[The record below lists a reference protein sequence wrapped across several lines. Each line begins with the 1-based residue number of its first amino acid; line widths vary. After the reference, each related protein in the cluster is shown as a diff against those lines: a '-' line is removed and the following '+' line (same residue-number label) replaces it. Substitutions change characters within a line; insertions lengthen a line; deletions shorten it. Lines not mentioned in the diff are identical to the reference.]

1 MELLKTDGVRIA
13 GICACVPKNV
23 ARNEAKVAEATGIR
37 ARRIATPGT
46 TVVDLCVKAAER
58 VMSETGAKLEDFG
71 AILCVSFTSRDRM
84 PAAAVQAQ
92 ARLGFPKGIIAFDVS
107 LACSGWGYGLYLAGL
122 LARETGKK
130 VMLLDGDVQSAFTGA
145 DETTMPLLADGGTA
159 TIVECRVGL
168 SEAPPRGILGEYAE
182 SPRSDFRKDLP
193 VQHWLF
199 SFVADGEKGGALKLS
214 EDGSIK
220 MDGFGVFRFVA
231 TDVVAYIKE
240 FLSGLETSKHLNIQT
255 SKLLFVPHQPNAY
268 MVRQLAKSVGIDE
281 ARTAISCDELGNLSS
296 ASVPATIAWLGV
308 RGEILFAGFG
318 GGLSVSLGLIALDDA
333 CKLSVL
339 EV

>member
-1 MELLKTDGVRIA
+1 MELQRIDGMRIA
-13 GICACVPKNV
+13 GMCACVPKNAV
-23 ARNEAKVAEATGIR
+23 QNAAKVAEATGIVT
-37 ARRIATPGT
+37 RRIAAEGT

-58 VMSETGAKLEDFG
+58 VLSETGAKPEDFG
-71 AILCVSFTSRDRM
+71 AILCVSFTQRDRM

-130 VMLLDGDVQSAFTGA
+130 VLLLDGDVQSAFTGN
-145 DETTMPLLADGGTA
+145 DETTAPLLGDTGTA
-159 TIVECRVGL
+159 TVVGID
-168 SEAPPRGILGEYAE
+168 SNTETQRHREEWKFA
-182 SPRSDFRKDLP
+182 
-193 VQHWLF
+193 
-199 SFVADGEKGGALKLS
+199 FVADGEKGDALRLTHG
-214 EDGSIK
+214 GSIK

-240 FLSGLETSKHLNIQT
+240 FLHHSTITASDYDYV
-255 SKLLFVPHQPNAY
+255 FVPHQPNAY

-296 ASVPATIAWLGV
+296 ASIPATIAWKSI
-308 RGEILFAGFG
+308 RGSILFAGFG
-318 GGLSVSLGLIALDDA
+318 GGLSVSLGLIDLDDG

>member
-1 MELLKTDGVRIA
+1 MELRKIEGVRIA
-13 GICACVPKNV
+13 GICACLPKNAV
-23 ARNEAKVAEATGIR
+23 PNEAKVAEATGIR
-37 ARRIATPGT
+37 TRRIAAEGM

-58 VMSETGAKLEDFG
+58 VLSDTGAKPEEFG
-71 AILCVSFTSRDRM
+71 AILCVSFTQRDRM

-130 VMLLDGDVQSAFTGA
+130 VLLLDGDVQSAFTGN
-145 DETTMPLLADGGTA
+145 DETTAPLLADGGTA
-159 TIVECRVGL
+159 TVVERREQGTGNREL
-168 SEAPPRGILGEYAE
+168 GLGEWQ
-182 SPRSDFRKDLP
+182 FG
-193 VQHWLF
+193 
-199 SFVADGEKGGALKLS
+199 FVADGEKGDALRLS
-214 EDGSIK
+214 HGEAIK

-240 FLSGLETSKHLNIQT
+240 FLTSSSVPCSLFPVPSLT
-255 SKLLFVPHQPNAY
+255 FVPHQPNAY
-268 MVRQLAKSVGIDE
+268 MVRQLAKSVGIEE

-296 ASVPATIAWLGV
+296 ASVPVTIAWKGV
-308 RGEILFAGFG
+308 RGPVLFAGFG
-318 GGLSVSLGLIALDDA
+318 GGLSVSVGLIALDGG

>member
-1 MELLKTDGVRIA
+1 MRIA
-13 GICACVPKNV
+13 GICACVP
-23 ARNEAKVAEATGIR
+23 RNAVRNGAKVAEATGIVT
-37 ARRIATPGT
+37 RRIAAEGT

-58 VMSETGAKLEDFG
+58 VLSDTGAKPEDFG

-84 PAAAVQAQ
+84 PAAAIQAQ

-130 VMLLDGDVQSAFTGA
+130 VLLLDGDVQSAFTGN
-145 DETTMPLLADGGTA
+145 DETTAPLLADGGTA
-159 TIVECRVGL
+159 TVVENCSDCSDCSIVR
-168 SEAPPRGILGEYAE
+168 
-182 SPRSDFRKDLP
+182 LP
-193 VQHWLF
+193 WQF
-199 SFVADGEKGGALKLS
+199 GFVADGEKGGALRLS
-214 EDGSIK
+214 HGETVK

-240 FLSGLETSKHLNIQT
+240 FALHCSPSPSTFP
-255 SKLLFVPHQPNAY
+255 FVPHQPNAY
-268 MVRQLAKSVGIDE
+268 MVRQLAKSVGIE
-281 ARTAISCDELGNLSS
+281 ESRTAISCDELGNLSS
-296 ASVPATIAWLGV
+296 ASVPATIAWKGV
-308 RGEILFAGFG
+308 RGPVLFAGFG
-318 GGLSVSLGLIALDDA
+318 GGLSVSVGLIDLDDG

>member
-1 MELLKTDGVRIA
+1 MEILRQDGIRIA
-13 GICACVPKNV
+13 GICACLPTNAV
-23 ARNEAKVAEATGIR
+23 RNEAKVAEATGIR
-37 ARRIATPGT
+37 ARRIAAEGT

-58 VMSETGAKLEDFG
+58 VMSETGAKPEEFG

-84 PAAAVQAQ
+84 PAAAAQAQ

-130 VMLLDGDVQSAFTGA
+130 VLLLDGDVQSAFTGTDGA
-145 DETTMPLLADGGTA
+145 TVPLLADGGTA
-159 TIVECRVGL
+159 TVIENCPDCSDCSIVR
-168 SEAPPRGILGEYAE
+168 
-182 SPRSDFRKDLP
+182 LP
-193 VQHWLF
+193 WQF
-199 SFVADGEKGGALKLS
+199 GFVADGEKGGALRLS
-214 EDGSIK
+214 HGESIR
-220 MDGFGVFRFVA
+220 MDGFGVFKFVA
-231 TDVVAYIKE
+231 TDVVDCIKE
-240 FLSGLETSKHLNIQT
+240 FQASVNRTIEQSEQSNNRTMT
-255 SKLLFVPHQPNAY
+255 FVPHQPNAY
-268 MVRQLAKSVGIDE
+268 MVRQLAKSVGIGE

-296 ASVPATIAWLGV
+296 ASVPVTIAWKGV

-318 GGLSVSLGLIALDDA
+318 GGLSVSVGFIDLDDD

>member
-1 MELLKTDGVRIA
+1 MELLSLAGLRID
-13 GICACVPKNV
+13 GICACVPKNAV
-23 ARNEAKVAEATGIR
+23 RNETKVAGATGI
-37 ARRIATPGT
+37 ATRRIVAEGT

-58 VMSETGAKLEDFG
+58 VLSDTGAKPEEFG

-130 VMLLDGDVQSAFTGA
+130 VLLLDGDMQSAFTGG
-145 DETTMPLLADGGTA
+145 DEATAPLLADGGTA
-159 TIVECRVGL
+159 TVVENCSDCSDCSIVRFPWQFG
-168 SEAPPRGILGEYAE
+168 
-182 SPRSDFRKDLP
+182 
-193 VQHWLF
+193 
-199 SFVADGEKGGALKLS
+199 FVADGEKGGALRLS
-214 EDGSIK
+214 HGETIK

-231 TDVVAYIKE
+231 TDVVSYIKE
-240 FLSGLETSKHLNIQT
+240 FVLHCSPSPSTFT
-255 SKLLFVPHQPNAY
+255 FVPHQPNAY
-268 MVRQLAKSVGIDE
+268 MVRQLAKSVGIEE

-296 ASVPATIAWLGV
+296 ASVPATIAWKGV
-308 RGEILFAGFG
+308 RGPILFAGFG
-318 GGLSVSLGLIALDDA
+318 GGLSVSVGLIGLDDG

-339 EV
+339 DV

>member
-1 MELLKTDGVRIA
+1 MERVEIKGARIA
-13 GICACVPKNV
+13 GVCACVPKNAV
-23 ARNEAKVAEATGIR
+23 RNEAKVAEATGIVT
-37 ARRIATPGT
+37 RRIAAEGT
-46 TVVDLCVKAAER
+46 TVADLCVKAAER
-58 VMSETGAKLEDFG
+58 VLSDIAAKPEDFG

-130 VMLLDGDVQSAFTGA
+130 VLLLDGDVQSAFTGN
-145 DETTMPLLADGGTA
+145 DETTAPLLGDAGTA
-159 TIVECRVGL
+159 TVVENCSDCSDCSIVR
-168 SEAPPRGILGEYAE
+168 
-182 SPRSDFRKDLP
+182 LP
-193 VQHWLF
+193 WWF
-199 SFVADGEKGGALKLS
+199 GFVADGEKGGALRLS
-214 EDGSIK
+214 HGETIK

-231 TDVVAYIKE
+231 TDVVDYIKE
-240 FLSGLETSKHLNIQT
+240 FQASVNRTIEQSNNRTMT
-255 SKLLFVPHQPNAY
+255 FVPHQPNVY
-268 MVRQLAKSVGIDE
+268 MVRQLAKSVGIEE

-296 ASVPATIAWLGV
+296 ASIPATIAWKGV
-308 RGEILFAGFG
+308 RGSILFAGFG
-318 GGLSVSLGLIALDDA
+318 GGLSVSVGQIGLDDG

>member
-1 MELLKTDGVRIA
+1 MELLSLDGLRID
-13 GICACVPKNV
+13 GIAACLPKNAV
-23 ARNEAKVAEATGIR
+23 PNEAKIAEATGIVT
-37 ARRIATPGT
+37 RRIAAEGT

-58 VMSETGAKLEDFG
+58 VMSDTGAKPEDFG
-71 AILCVSFTSRDRM
+71 AILCVSFTSHDRM

-130 VMLLDGDVQSAFTGA
+130 VLLLDGDVQSAFTGN
-145 DETTMPLLADGGTA
+145 DETTAPLLGDAGTA
-159 TIVECRVGL
+159 TVVGID
-168 SEAPPRGILGEYAE
+168 SNTETQRHREEWRFGFA
-182 SPRSDFRKDLP
+182 
-193 VQHWLF
+193 
-199 SFVADGEKGGALKLS
+199 ADGERGDALRLS
-214 EDGSIK
+214 HGEPIK

-240 FLSGLETSKHLNIQT
+240 FLRHSTTTTSDYDYV
-255 SKLLFVPHQPNAY
+255 FVPHQPNAY
-268 MVRQLAKSVGIDE
+268 MVRQLAKSLGIDE
-281 ARTAISCDELGNLSS
+281 ARTAISCDALGNLSS
-296 ASVPATIAWLGV
+296 ASVPATIAWKGV
-308 RGEILFAGFG
+308 RGPVLFAGFG
-318 GGLSVSLGLIALDDA
+318 GGLSVSVGLIDLDDG

>member
-1 MELLKTDGVRIA
+1 MGGLERVFLDGVRIA
-13 GICACVPKNV
+13 GICACVPRNAV
-23 ARNEAKVAEATGIR
+23 RNEAKVAKATGIVT
-37 ARRIATPGT
+37 RRIAAEGT

-58 VMSETGAKLEDFG
+58 VLFDTGARPEDFG

-130 VMLLDGDVQSAFTGA
+130 VLLLDGDVQSAFIGN
-145 DETTMPLLADGGTA
+145 DEATAPLLGDAGTA
-159 TIVECRVGL
+159 TVVGID
-168 SEAPPRGILGEYAE
+168 SNTETQRHRDEWQFA
-182 SPRSDFRKDLP
+182 
-193 VQHWLF
+193 
-199 SFVADGEKGGALKLS
+199 FVADGAKGAALRLS
-214 EDGSIK
+214 HGEPIK

-240 FLSGLETSKHLNIQT
+240 FLRHSTTTTSDYDYV
-255 SKLLFVPHQPNAY
+255 FVPHQPNAY
-268 MVRQLAKSVGIDE
+268 MVRQLAKSLGIDE
-281 ARTAISCDELGNLSS
+281 ARTAISCDALGNLSS
-296 ASVPATIAWLGV
+296 ASVPASIAWKGV
-308 RGEILFAGFG
+308 RGPVLFAGFG
-318 GGLSVSLGLIALDDA
+318 GGLSVSVGLIGLDDD